1 MYFLGERE
9 MILFNPL
16 PSYINI
22 VLVVKLLLVV
32 RDRIHANRKL
42 KKENIWLTKSFVL
55 NRD

>member
-1 MYFLGERE
+1 

-22 VLVVKLLLVV
+22 VLVVKLFLVV
-32 RDRIHANRKL
+32 RDRIHANRNV
-42 KKENIWLTKSFVL
+42 KEENTWLTKSFVL